1 MAIKIGSTPARA
13 TLKDKSIRYLVAVG
27 KALGA
32 VKNTEEA
39 VAAERKKYSEEE
51 IATAVRYNHAVVSED
66 SSLSDFTR
74 VHPVTGNPQTLGD
87 ALEAWAAKYP
97 QLSVLL
103 SDIRGSI
110 KGGKGGLVSYLTQ
123 GQGELHLRAVNLSIP
138 QQEMEGTIEAK
149 LFEYNKK
156 PATQKE
162 ARETVDTE
170 VC

>member
-27 KALGA
+27 KALGV
-32 VKNTEEA
+32 VKNAEEA
-39 VAAERKKYSEEE
+39 VAAERRKYSEEE
-51 IATAVRYNHAVVSED
+51 IATAVRYNHAVVIED
-66 SSLSDFTR
+66 SSLSDFSR
-74 VHPVTGNPQTLGD
+74 VHPVTGKVQTLGD

-103 SDIRGSI
+103 WDIRGSI

-156 PATQKE
+156 PATQRE
-162 ARETVDTE
+162 AREAVETE

>member
-27 KALGA
+27 KALGV
-32 VKNTEEA
+32 VKNAEEA
-39 VAAERKKYSEEE
+39 VAAERRKYSEEE
-51 IATAVRYNHAVVSED
+51 IATAVRYNHAVVIED
-66 SSLSDFTR
+66 SSLSDFSR
-74 VHPVTGNPQTLGD
+74 VHPVTGKVQTLGD

-103 SDIRGSI
+103 WDIRGSI

-123 GQGELHLRAVNLSIP
+123 GQGELHLRACHLSIP
-138 QQEMEGTIEAK
+138 QQEMEGTIEAG

-156 PATQKE
+156 PASQRE
-162 ARETVDTE
+162 AREAVETE

>member
-27 KALGA
+27 KALGV
-32 VKNTEEA
+32 VKNAEEA
-39 VAAERKKYSEEE
+39 VAAERRKYSVEE
-51 IATAVRYNHAVVSED
+51 IAIAVWYNHAVVSED
-66 SSLSDFTR
+66 SSLSDFSR
-74 VHPVTGNPQTLGD
+74 VHPVTGEAQTLGD

-103 SDIRGSI
+103 ADIRGSI
-110 KGGKGGLVSYLTQ
+110 KGNKGGLVSYLTQ

-138 QQEMEGTIEAK
+138 QQEMEGTIEAG

-156 PATQKE
+156 PASQRE
-162 ARETVDTE
+162 AREAVETE